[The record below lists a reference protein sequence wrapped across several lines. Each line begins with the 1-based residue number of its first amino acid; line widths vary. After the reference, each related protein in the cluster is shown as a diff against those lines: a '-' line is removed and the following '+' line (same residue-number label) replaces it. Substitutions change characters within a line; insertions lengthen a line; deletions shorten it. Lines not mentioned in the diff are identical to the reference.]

1 MVFPGSFGL
10 KVSSAKEEL
19 VGREKA
25 PAHYPRPWMG
35 FWDNASY
42 SVIVIIPRFGK
53 SKPPEMR
60 QILLH
65 IRIRNSPSLVGW
77 RLCSVEKSS
86 QQMFKPQPRGRSQ
99 VFSEIMACDNK
110 SLRPT
115 AIVSSS
121 AHGHSET
128 LAHWALISPGPPVGL
143 APSAHTGAASVPLL
157 TSVHFCSLPASLHVL
172 WAWACGLPIYALEQL
187 EFPVSMVMLKNLFHI
202 LYFTKVIWPH
212 NKMFWKIETRWNY
225 SKSHYY
231 KHCRHFFWEYFLS

>member
-1 MVFPGSFGL
+1 MVFPGSFSL

-86 QQMFKPQPRGRSQ
+86 QQMFRPQPRGRSQ

-115 AIVSSS
+115 AGVSSS

-128 LAHWALISPGPPVGL
+128 LPW
-143 APSAHTGAASVPLL
+143 PSCGSGTQCPYRSRVCAFA
-157 TSVHFCSLPASLHVL
+157 HFCSLLFTSGISARAVSLGL
-172 WAWACGLPIYALEQL
+172 WAAYLCSWTTW
-187 EFPVSMVMLKNLFHI
+187 VSSLDGNA
-202 LYFTKVIWPH
+202 
-212 NKMFWKIETRWNY
+212 
-225 SKSHYY
+225 
-231 KHCRHFFWEYFLS
+231 